1 MTSAFGTTLTRK
13 RPSKTG
19 GHAHR
24 SGLTFLEMVFASA
37 LLALVAAGAFSTIGF
52 VGNMHKREQQVL
64 GAAELANSII
74 IQYLDDKTGLPSQV
88 APVDYGPWQYR
99 YTIREDRVGFQP
111 ARSSESSTGSR
122 TLSIDRIKQV
132 TVRVWLTEER
142 EGGESDAQA
151 MPSFEITR
159 VLDPL
164 ALRNPDS
171 FKNMMETDSIRRG
184 FSDEVTRGVGG
195 LPPPP
200 APGSSPG
207 TRRTAPPPPNRDSKS
222 GGGSK

>member
-1 MTSAFGTTLTRK
+1 MPPALHTFR
-13 RPSKTG
+13 R
-19 GHAHR
+19 
-24 SGLTFLEMVFASA
+24 GLTFLEMVFASA

-52 VGNMHKREQQVL
+52 VGNMHKREQQSL
-64 GAAELANSII
+64 GAAELASSII
-74 IQYLDDKTGLPSQV
+74 IQYLDDKNGLPSQI

-99 YTIREDRVGFQP
+99 YTIREDRVGFRP
-111 ARSSESSTGSR
+111 ARSSDGSGPAR

-132 TVRVWLTEER
+132 TVKVWLTEER
-142 EGGESDAQA
+142 EGGDSNPDV
-151 MPSFEITR
+151 MPSFELTR

-171 FKNMMETDSIRRG
+171 FKNMMESDQLRRQFG
-184 FSDEVTRGVGG
+184 DEVTSGVGG

-200 APGSSPG
+200 GAKPG
-207 TRRTAPPPPNRDSKS
+207 TSSLKGRAPVPPNSGPKS

>member
-1 MTSAFGTTLTRK
+1 MTPVWL
-13 RPSKTG
+13 PS
-19 GHAHR
+19 R
-24 SGLTFLEMVFASA
+24 RGLTFLEMVFASA

-52 VGNMHKREQQVL
+52 VGNLHKREQQTL
-64 GAAELANSII
+64 GAAELASSII

-99 YTIREDRVGFQP
+99 YTIREDRVEFRP
-111 ARSSESSTGSR
+111 ARTSESANPGSR

-132 TVRVWLTEER
+132 TVKVWLTEER
-142 EGGESDAQA
+142 EGGESDSEA

-159 VLDPL
+159 ILDPL

-184 FSDEVTRGVGG
+184 FSDEITRGVGG
-195 LPPPP
+195 LAPPPG
-200 APGSSPG
+200 ATPGGAPG
-207 TRRTAPPPPNRDSKS
+207 TRRSAPPPPNRDSKP